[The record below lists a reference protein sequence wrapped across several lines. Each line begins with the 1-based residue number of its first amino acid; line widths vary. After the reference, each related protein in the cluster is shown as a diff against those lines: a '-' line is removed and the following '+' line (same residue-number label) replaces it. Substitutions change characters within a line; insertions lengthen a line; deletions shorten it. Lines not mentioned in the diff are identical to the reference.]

1 MVAEAVKGRAI
12 IEKDTE
18 LAAALN
24 GMGVD
29 YNRMWLAAKFLYRG
43 LTDTLNI
50 ELNDSNARARI
61 QTTPHRMEAEYL
73 EVARSLIKRPKLV
86 ALPKKLRISSP
97 RGIQDFYK
105 SGKTVRGTFLF
116 IRFLKQIVFELYQ
129 KEDLAHQKAFDHF
142 NSLKVHHRPSY
153 TFPSLVEFFRRYEE
167 AKKLGKKVSLEKLCK
182 GLTGLYHVMAVRIL
196 HSLKLE
202 PLYEN
207 YPRQPRQ
214 FYYNQKRLIPKLVR
228 MRMSYPDMSYFL
240 DISYSMLI
248 KQVRKM
254 GIKSKAGSI
263 TGIGYK
269 HRSYQLA
276 SQIYEAK
283 AAGFRK
289 YSDIAEL
296 LDTSREIVK
305 DAFDNKKIIAP
316 PIIRV
321 LRIRYNDPDYNKPYK
336 KPQES

>member
-1 MVAEAVKGRAI
+1 MAGPGAVGPA
-12 IEKDTE
+12 
-18 LAAALN
+18 
-24 GMGVD
+24 G
-29 YNRMWLAAKFLYRG
+29 
-43 LTDTLNI
+43 
-50 ELNDSNARARI
+50 
-61 QTTPHRMEAEYL
+61 
-73 EVARSLIKRPKLV
+73 
-86 ALPKKLRISSP
+86 ALPGAAGLPGNPAVPPGKAIGQKDPEQLIQEEFGKLEEIIATNP
-97 RGIQDFYK
+97 
-105 SGKTVRGTFLF
+105 
-116 IRFLKQIVFELYQ
+116 
-129 KEDLAHQKAFDHF
+129 
-142 NSLKVHHRPSY
+142 P
-153 TFPSLVEFFRRYEE
+153 E

-214 FYYNQKRLIPKLVR
+214 FYSNQKRLIPKLVR